1 MQILQTIIVKQ
12 ILTEKSVGKL
22 LETFQTKKQQL
33 QKECQQLR
41 FEYKK
46 AEKNSKIK
54 TSTLHSYYNKELE
67 GRLEK
72 IKLLDFQIEQIHM
85 LPLGSE
91 IKEKEVQAIID
102 VNIGDSWENMTTKTI
117 LIKDGIVNDIR

>member
-12 ILTEKSVGKL
+12 ILTEKSVRKL

-33 QKECQQLR
+33 QKECQQLH

-46 AEKNSKIK
+46 AEKNRKVK

-67 GRLEK
+67 SRLEK
-72 IKLLDFQIEQIHM
+72 VKLLDFQIEQIHM

-91 IKEKEVQAIID
+91 IKENEVQAIID
-102 VNIGDSWENMTTKTI
+102 VNIGDSWEDMSTKTI
-117 LIKDGIVNDIR
+117 LIKDGVVNDIR